1 MHPVIHIRFTLFGYQ
16 VAGIDIELP
25 TPAEQLDAVDD
36 AVDTQISEHWAA
48 FKRWWR

>member
-1 MHPVIHIRFTLFGYQ
+1 MIVIRLFILGYQ
-16 VAGIDIELP
+16 VVVIDVQLP